1 MANERRQPC
10 PLMLKAALPRV
21 GRKATLAR
29 GPRPPQRDQAMM
41 PTVDQ
46 RDIMTKP
53 HLILI
58 ATLASLLA
66 TPACAQS
73 VSDTPPNVG
82 RQPPPHV
89 EYEPP
94 LQSVVVHR
102 HECPSSPVHLEIEAS
117 WSLSRPGQVRV
128 AAYSGAA
135 GQASETDLAR
145 WNYWL
150 TDLTALSSVEVTCQA
165 GGNESIVIHGLKT
178 GRRQASVAVW
188 WWQGR
193 LGWSGG

>member
-1 MANERRQPC
+1 MI
-10 PLMLKAALPRV
+10 AALPIV
-21 GRKATLAR
+21 LA
-29 GPRPPQRDQAMM
+29 A
-41 PTVDQ
+41 
-46 RDIMTKP
+46 
-53 HLILI
+53 
-58 ATLASLLA
+58 A
-66 TPACAQS
+66 ACALSPEQL
-73 VSDTPPNVG
+73 PPDVAAM
-82 RQPPPHV
+82 PPPHV

-102 HECPSSPVHLEIEAS
+102 HECPSGPIHLEIEAS
-117 WSLSRPGQVRV
+117 WSLSGPGQVRV
-128 AAYSGAA
+128 TAYSGAV

-150 TDLTALSSVEVTCQA
+150 ADLTALSSVEVTCQV
-165 GGNESIVIHGLKT
+165 GDNESIVIHGLKA